1 MKMMRKYLVL
11 TLSIYMVGSL
21 VLPVNAEETSGTV
34 DKTLTYSEKQI
45 TDVDSLYNMAESG
58 ISDVAETSNDA
69 AAVTDPKT
77 GEEEFLETI
86 STTQLVEVKQ
96 ARNESEETYVKT
108 TFIKEPKP
116 ENEVLQTRASKNEGA
131 YDKTGGVR
139 AYSTVTYTTSS
150 GDGKFTYIKMTK
162 MSGGF
167 SIKDSSIQITS
178 RSVKMNQY
186 GRLSGKQQ
194 GVTNTTSRKPINNTF
209 GYSVPSWPA
218 VGRGSIGYDTGIG
231 ITGNLKR
238 GTYKWSVNFYNS
250 I

>member
-1 MKMMRKYLVL
+1 MKIIRKYLVL
-11 TLSIYMVGSL
+11 TLSIFMIGSL
-21 VLPVNAEETSGTV
+21 VPVSAEETSGAG

-58 ISDVAETSNDA
+58 ISDVAENSNDVA
-69 AAVTDPKT
+69 TVTNPET
-77 GEEEFLETI
+77 GEEEFLETM

-108 TFIKEPKP
+108 TFIKEPEP
-116 ENEVLQTRASKNEGA
+116 ESEVIQTRSSKNEGA

-209 GYSVPSWPA
+209 GYSVPNWPA
-218 VGRGSIGYDTGIG
+218 VGRGSIGYDTGVG